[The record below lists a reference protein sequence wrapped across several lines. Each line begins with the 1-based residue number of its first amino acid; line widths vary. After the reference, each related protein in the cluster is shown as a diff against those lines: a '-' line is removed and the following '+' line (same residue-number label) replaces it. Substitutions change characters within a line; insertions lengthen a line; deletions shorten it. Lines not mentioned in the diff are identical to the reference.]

1 MKLQMI
7 RAKASLSIKRDVEK
21 LGGERQSLINDKDS
35 INIATDSGMRMSNE
49 GTHTFSQIR

>member
-21 LGGERQSLINDKDS
+21 LGGERQALINDKDA
-35 INIATDSGMRMSNE
+35 IEIAADSGICMSSE
-49 GTHTFSQIR
+49 GKHTFSQIR